1 MKETIYVIT
10 IFALTIY
17 SILASIKVTNLNN
30 QKEKL
35 VNALM
40 EANDEKFEVSE
51 QDTTYIVPFHHF

>member
-1 MKETIYVIT
+1 MKETIYVIV

-17 SILASIKVTNLNN
+17 SILASIKVTNLND

-40 EANDEKFEVSE
+40 KANDEKFEVSE
-51 QDTTYIVPFHHF
+51 QDTTYTVQFHHF

>member
-1 MKETIYVIT
+1 MKETIYVIV

-17 SILASIKVTNLNN
+17 SILASIKVTNLND

-40 EANDEKFEVSE
+40 KANDEKFEVSE
-51 QDTTYIVPFHHF
+51 QDTTYTVPFHHF